1 MRAAVLFLAFTA
13 GAQSAEIRRVDVD
26 HAGERY
32 YVDSE
37 SLVDAPIE
45 SVYAVLTDYEHFE
58 RISSVFTDSRYLEP
72 VEDGEGV
79 VYTRA
84 QGCVLF
90 FCQTVERVEKLEV
103 DPVTDIVA
111 TADPERSD
119 LRYSRAHWRLERA
132 GEATRVLYSLEM
144 EPDFWVPP
152 VIGPWVIQR
161 SLTRNGAEAVARI
174 ELLARERAASLL
186 GAHRP

>member
-1 MRAAVLFLAFTA
+1 MCAAVLLLVLATA
-13 GAQSAEIRRVDVD
+13 AQGAEIRRVDVE

-37 SLVDAPIE
+37 SLVEAPIE

-58 RISSVFTDSRYLEP
+58 RISSVFTASRVLEP
-72 VEDGEGV
+72 VVDGRGL

-84 QGCVLF
+84 EGCLLF
-90 FCQTVERVEKLEV
+90 FCQTVERVETLEV

-119 LRYSRAHWRLERA
+119 LRFSRAHWQLETAGAGTRVRYRLE
-132 GEATRVLYSLEM
+132 L

-152 VIGPWVIQR
+152 VIGPWAIRR
-161 SLTRNGAEAVARI
+161 SLTRNGAEAVDRI
-174 ELLARERAASLL
+174 ELLARERAASRL
-186 GAHRP
+186 GARER